1 MDCVVLGDLREQPEG
16 ALLPPD
22 AARTAAADGGNE
34 QMEAA
39 RACRRAR
46 VASNNMIRKLFQRTQ
61 RDAARAREMEAHL
74 AHHID
79 DLIASGLSPEDAR
92 RRAHGEFGNVA
103 LIREELYNMNSIP
116 LLETLI
122 RDTRYAV
129 RVLRKAPGFTLT
141 AVVTLAVA
149 IAINTAVFSIV
160 DAVLLRPLPYPHPE
174 RLALVQTTIG
184 GAGEIGSNT
193 SQHGVTWIAIRDHA
207 MTVDRAVFSSWTT
220 GANVLAGNRASYAEQ
235 QRVGS
240 GFFRVLGVVP
250 LHGREFS
257 TDEDRPG
264 GPTAAI
270 LSYQL
275 WRGAFGGDQTI
286 VGRTITLRGEPH
298 TVVGV
303 MPEGFQSGAEAD
315 LWTPLRAGTDG
326 EGDGENYQVLL
337 RLKDEVAW
345 AQAADEIARLGN
357 EILRQRPARDGT
369 TVAYSIVPLQQGFT
383 ETLRRPLTLLWGAVA
398 VVLLVACVNL
408 AGLMLARGSQRMREI
423 ATRLALG
430 GNRTAI
436 VRQLLVESA
445 VVALLGTVAGL
456 ALSIVAVDAL
466 RSLSTNAL
474 EIWQPVAIDW
484 RSVAAAA
491 VFGLASTAIFGVAPA
506 VHATR
511 TDVQRGLAA
520 GGARGVAGGATHWGR
535 RVLVISQI
543 ALASVLLVG
552 AGLLL
557 RTFTHLQGLNP
568 GFDGNNVVAASV
580 SLQDARYRTGTQVMA
595 LVDQTLTQVRHD
607 PRIESAAVSLG
618 LPYERLLNLGFRHLD
633 GPEASA
639 PRGRMTSATY
649 VAGDYFTALRIPIR
663 EGRTFDARDTIS
675 SPGVAVVNE
684 TLARQY
690 FNNQSPVGH
699 RIAFAGRERDIV
711 GVVGDVQVRPGWG
724 DSGPLAAMPLAYIP
738 LSQASDGMLRLVHGW
753 FTTSFIVR
761 GAGGSDAAQ
770 GTLRAAL
777 TVADPALPIAEV
789 RRMKDVQ
796 SAAVAQPR
804 LLMTLLVTLAGAAV
818 LLAALGIHGLIA
830 ASVNER
836 TREMGIR
843 IALGA
848 SVGRAIR
855 ALALP
860 GILLAV
866 SGTIAGAFL
875 ARGATRLLSHMVW
888 GVSASDP
895 VTFIAVALLLV
906 AVATV
911 ASIIPALRILRLDPA
926 RTLRAE

>member
-1 MDCVVLGDLREQPEG
+1 
-16 ALLPPD
+16 
-22 AARTAAADGGNE
+22 
-34 QMEAA
+34 
-39 RACRRAR
+39 
-46 VASNNMIRKLFQRTQ
+46 MI
-61 RDAARAREMEAHL
+61 A
-74 AHHID
+74 
-79 DLIASGLSPEDAR
+79 
-92 RRAHGEFGNVA
+92 
-103 LIREELYNMNSIP
+103 IP
-116 LLETLI
+116 LLETLT

-129 RVLRKAPGFTLT
+129 RVLRKAPVFTLT

-149 IAINTAVFSIV
+149 IAINTAVFSVV
-160 DAVLLRPLPYPHPE
+160 DAVLLRPLPYPSSE

-184 GAGEIGSNT
+184 GGEPGSNT
-193 SQHGVTWIAIRDHA
+193 SQHGITWITIRDHA
-207 MTVDRAVFSSWTT
+207 TTVDRAVFSGWTT
-220 GANVLAGNRASYAEQ
+220 GANVLAGSRASYAEQ

-240 GFFRVLGVVP
+240 GFFRVLGVAP
-250 LHGREFS
+250 LHGREF
-257 TDEDRPG
+257 TDDEDRRG
-264 GPTAAI
+264 GPPAAI
-270 LSYQL
+270 LSYRL
-275 WRGAFGGDQTI
+275 WRGAFGGDASI
-286 VGRTITLRGEPH
+286 VGRTVTLRGEPH
-298 TVVGV
+298 TAIGV
-303 MPEGFQSGAEAD
+303 MPDGFQSGVEAD

-337 RLKDEVAW
+337 RLKDGVGW
-345 AQAADEIARLGN
+345 AQAADEMARLGG

-369 TVAYSIVPLQQGFT
+369 TLSYSIVPLQQGFT
-383 ETLRRPLTLLWGAVA
+383 ETLRRPLTLLWAAVA

-436 VRQLLVESA
+436 VRQLLIESA
-445 VVALLGTVAGL
+445 VIALLGTTTGL
-456 ALSIVAVDAL
+456 ALSIVVVDAL
-466 RSLSTNAL
+466 RNLSTNAL
-474 EIWQPVAIDW
+474 DIWQPVAIDW
-484 RSVAAAA
+484 RSIGAAA
-491 VFGLASTAIFGVAPA
+491 VFGLTSTAVFGVAPA

-520 GGARGVAGGATHWGR
+520 GGARSVAGGATHWGR
-535 RVLVISQI
+535 RVLVIAQV

-580 SLQDARYRTGTQVMA
+580 SLQDARYRTGTQVTQ
-595 LVDQTLTQVRHD
+595 LVDQTLAQVRRD

-649 VAGDYFTALRIPIR
+649 IAGDYFTALRIPTR
-663 EGRTFDARDTIS
+663 EGRTFDARDTS
-675 SPGVAVVNE
+675 TSPGVVIVNE

-690 FNNQSPVGH
+690 FDRQSPVGH
-699 RIAFAGRERDIV
+699 RIAFAGREREIV

-724 DSGPLAAMPLAYIP
+724 DYGPLAAMPLAYIP

-761 GAGGSDAAQ
+761 GAGREDAAH

-777 TVADPALPIAEV
+777 TAADPMLPIAEV
-789 RRMKDVQ
+789 RSMKDVQ

-804 LLMTLLVTLAGAAV
+804 LLMTLLLTLAGAAV

-830 ASVNER
+830 ATVSER

-848 SVGRAIR
+848 TAGRAIR
-855 ALALP
+855 TLAVP
-860 GILLAV
+860 GILLAL

-875 ARGATRLLSHMVW
+875 ARGATRLLAHMVW
-888 GVSASDP
+888 GVSAGDP
-895 VTFIAVALLLV
+895 MTFMTVAVLLV